1 MMRPAA
7 VLALTMST
15 LLIATPTEDAKA
27 TAATYPVLSGLS
39 YATCT
44 AELSRQI
51 DAYRKDMVAA
61 AQRSDATA
69 LALEAVR
76 GGPWQQQRLDTAAA
90 DLREKTRRLAHCWD
104 ANLQVLEELLRPFD
118 VLSQETNSVA
128 CDSVPAALSITT
140 PPPLGLM
147 LESRPNVAVADMVL
161 YGVRGGQNNVTS
173 DRSRNRDV
181 AHPVYSH
188 YSQVLF
194 HVTLDWS
201 AVGAMA
207 RHSIHAPLLRLIDAV
222 YGAHETSKTGLS
234 VLLPGCGAGRLVYE
248 LASRGFRVEAADS
261 SVAAVAAAH
270 SILFRL
276 RPSLGSVE
284 SPGLSRS
291 IYPYVIGDGRAEWD
305 DEIRFAASPL
315 FGDLDDAGSPHVRRL
330 DTKLREQPRQIS
342 LRLAEF
348 VQVYSSVRFQHCF
361 DAVVTVVSARR
372 LC

>member
-1 MMRPAA
+1 M
-7 VLALTMST
+7 LALTMST
-15 LLIATPTEDAKA
+15 TLVATPIEDARP

-39 YATCT
+39 YATCA

-51 DAYRKDMVAA
+51 DTYRKDMVVA

-90 DLREKTRRLAHCWD
+90 DLREKTRRLVHCWD

-118 VLSQETNSVA
+118 VQSQETNSVA
-128 CDSVPAALSITT
+128 CESVPAALPITT
-140 PPPLGLM
+140 PPPLGLV
-147 LESRPNVAVADMVL
+147 LESRPKIAVADMVL

-201 AVGAMA
+201 TVGAMA

-315 FGDLDDAGSPHVRRL
+315 FGDLEDADSPHVRRL